1 MQLPDIN
8 FWLALA
14 FQSHEHHASAK
25 AWMQS
30 AADQSCCFC
39 RRCHSRRK
47 TCGRKIHGRKMNRR
61 KTSIRVLYFSAPHFS
76 ARPDFSNQTPENL
89 REKTRIQLLAVRDCY
104 FHPSL
109 GVAKPQIR
117 NPNLEIRKN
126 YGRKDASQKPSA
138 ALQAAT
144 KSLCATGDASTSIS
158 SLSLLTRLRSI
169 LRTWAERWGQ
179 NDQKRLTLWFI
190 VLPS

>member
-1 MQLPDIN
+1 MDAVRCRSEL
-8 FWLALA
+8 LLLSALS
-14 FQSHEHHASAK
+14 FTQEDMWQKNSWQKNESQK
-25 AWMQS
+25 
-30 AADQSCCFC
+30 DLNSCSVFFC
-39 RRCHSRRK
+39 PPFFCQ
-47 TCGRKIHGRKMNRR
+47 T
-61 KTSIRVLYFSAPHFS
+61 
-76 ARPDFSNQTPENL
+76 DFSNQTTENL

-158 SLSLLTRLRSI
+158 SQSLLTRLRSI